1 MADEKLNL
9 GPDEVNTAEPEAA
22 EQATGDSPPEATA
35 PEPEQAEPG
44 MDGPSAG
51 EPPVRSMNRTPPA
64 IHRSRRQMPRKWN
77 SRK

>member
-1 MADEKLNL
+1 MADETLNI
-9 GPDEVNTAEPEAA
+9 GPDEVNAAEPEVA

-51 EPPVRSMNRTPPA
+51 GA
-64 IHRSRRQMPRKWN
+64 PR
-77 SRK
+77 